1 MSARSTSLSRARS
14 VFRWSSMR
22 SVEANSK
29 PFSLAASSKKS
40 HPTRRIPV
48 LEQMLV
54 NGVVLSVNY
63 ALIALGITLIFSIMN
78 VLNFA
83 HGQMFMIGGF
93 VVYYLYGLFRLNYF
107 VSLIAVVIVL
117 GSIGWCFETF
127 FFRRMRKM
135 ATSEEN
141 SLLLAVGTA
150 LLLENLALSI
160 FGEKQRGV
168 PPVVSGVYRI
178 GTAYLPAG
186 RLMVM
191 VLALVLVVGL
201 LLFVQYT
208 KLGRAMRALA
218 QDREVTHL
226 MGVNVDRVAAYGF
239 ALGAALAGLA
249 GGLLVTV
256 FGVNSGVGNVYSIK
270 AFIMI
275 MIGGAG
281 VVPGAILG
289 AIVLGFAEAI
299 GYQLLPGSITY
310 LLIFTGLI
318 IFLLLRPQGLLGKP
332 WG

>member
-1 MSARSTSLSRARS
+1 M
-14 VFRWSSMR
+14 
-22 SVEANSK
+22 
-29 PFSLAASSKKS
+29 
-40 HPTRRIPV
+40 
-48 LEQMLV
+48 EQMLV

-78 VLNFA
+78 ILNFA
-83 HGQMFMIGGF
+83 HGQMFMVGGF
-93 VVYYLYGLFRLNYF
+93 VVYYLYGVYHLNYF
-107 VSLIAVVIVL
+107 VSLVAVVVVL
-117 GSIGWCFETF
+117 GIIGYCFETF
-127 FFRRMRKM
+127 FFRRIRRV
-135 ATSEEN
+135 ATREEN
-141 SLLLAVGTA
+141 SMLLAVGTA

-168 PPVVSGVYRI
+168 PPVVTGVFRL
-178 GTAYLPAG
+178 GSAFLPAG
-186 RLMVM
+186 RLLVM
-191 VLALVLVVGL
+191 LLALVLIVGL

-208 KLGRAMRALA
+208 KIGRAMRALA

-226 MGVNVDRVAAYGF
+226 MGVNVNRVSAFGF

-249 GGLLVTV
+249 GGLLITV
-256 FGVNSGVGNVYSIK
+256 FGVNSGVGNAYSIK

-299 GYQLLPGSITY
+299 GYALLPGSVTY
-310 LLIFTGLI
+310 LLIFIGLI

>member
-1 MSARSTSLSRARS
+1 M
-14 VFRWSSMR
+14 
-22 SVEANSK
+22 
-29 PFSLAASSKKS
+29 
-40 HPTRRIPV
+40 
-48 LEQMLV
+48 EQMLV
-54 NGVVLSVNY
+54 NGVVLAVNY

-78 VLNFA
+78 ILNFA

-93 VVYYLYGLFRLNYF
+93 VVYYLYGIFKVNYF
-107 VSLIAVVIVL
+107 VSLVAVVIVL
-117 GSIGWCFETF
+117 GVIGWSFETF
-127 FFRRMRKM
+127 FFRRMRRM
-135 ATSEEN
+135 ATREEN
-141 SLLLAVGTA
+141 SMLLAVGTA

-168 PPVVSGVYRI
+168 PPVVTGVFRI

-186 RLMVM
+186 RLLVM
-191 VLALVLVVGL
+191 V

-226 MGVNVDRVAAYGF
+226 MGVNVDRVAAHGF

-289 AIVLGFAEAI
+289 AIVLGFAEAL
-299 GYQLLPGSITY
+299 GYEVLPGSITY